1 MQIILK
7 LTTDCNLGCAYCS
20 EGNQGSH
27 RLSENTFYKLVDDLP
42 ALLTAKNEN
51 RVDFL
56 FHGGEPLLYG
66 REPLKKLINYAKS
79 KLTAAKLNFLLQT
92 NGTLVDD
99 DWIKLFRDEN
109 ISIGVSLDGYGE
121 IHDKYRRNKHG
132 EPTSQLVLANIRKL
146 QAASVN
152 VGTLMVMN
160 SAEAIDAEKL
170 YAFICD
176 NKLHM
181 KIHAVVPCGRAS
193 DRQDTDAVYE
203 KYLALLKELLTMV
216 LESDRKISIQP
227 LDYLL
232 DAILG
237 ISPVRECSY
246 NGRCGSDLLCL
257 YPDGEVGFCGR
268 DNLSRQFIYGNIHE
282 KTLLELYHSENA
294 QTIRQRQEYLAQ
306 HDCQGCPEWDLC
318 HGGCAYEAFNSFG
331 NVMANYSHCQP
342 WREFLHYLRT
352 EGLSKFKQSLI
363 REKIKH
369 RELLRSKKN
378 IMREIEGINLA
389 GGDG

>member
-79 KLTAAKLNFLLQT
+79 KLTAAKVNFLLQT

-132 EPTSQLVLANIRKL
+132 EPTSQLVLANIRK
-146 QAASVN
+146 
-152 VGTLMVMN
+152 
-160 SAEAIDAEKL
+160 
-170 YAFICD
+170 
-176 NKLHM
+176 
-181 KIHAVVPCGRAS
+181 P
-193 DRQDTDAVYE
+193 
-203 KYLALLKELLTMV
+203 
-216 LESDRKISIQP
+216 
-227 LDYLL
+227 
-232 DAILG
+232 
-237 ISPVRECSY
+237 PVSTWE
-246 NGRCGSDLLCL
+246 
-257 YPDGEVGFCGR
+257 
-268 DNLSRQFIYGNIHE
+268 H
-282 KTLLELYHSENA
+282 
-294 QTIRQRQEYLAQ
+294 
-306 HDCQGCPEWDLC
+306 
-318 HGGCAYEAFNSFG
+318 
-331 NVMANYSHCQP
+331 
-342 WREFLHYLRT
+342 
-352 EGLSKFKQSLI
+352 
-363 REKIKH
+363 
-369 RELLRSKKN
+369 
-378 IMREIEGINLA
+378 
-389 GGDG
+389 